1 MATVF
6 AVANQKGGVGKTTT
20 AVNLGAA
27 LAERGRRVL
36 LVDGDPQANLTAAL
50 GLPKSNPSTYDL
62 LLGEAAASDIC
73 RPVAGAALRETAGN
87 GLAVATGAGT
97 APAPVSPEER
107 RTAGPVPPSEAGA
120 GGSPGL
126 ARTIDLLP
134 ASPDL
139 AGAEVEL
146 VGMAGRERRLARA
159 ITPLLPRYD
168 YVFVDCPPSL
178 GLLTLNALVA
188 ADAVIAPVQC
198 EYLALE
204 GLSQL
209 LDTLRRVR
217 DALNPGLTRLFLLM
231 TMFDTRTG
239 LSQSVVD
246 EVRRHFPQLFL
257 ATIIPRTVRLGEAP
271 SYGQSILRYDPSGR
285 GAAAYRALAAEV
297 DERAAPPGA
306 GPVPTPPPAA
316 RSTEAPAPAPGQGS
330 DQGHAERTAEAC
342 QRDGAHSGADST
354 P

>member
-1 MATVF
+1 MATIF

-20 AVNLGAA
+20 AINLGAA

-50 GLPKSNPSTYDL
+50 GLPKGGPSTYDL
-62 LLGEAAASDIC
+62 LLGEAAATDI
-73 RPVAGAALRETAGN
+73 RQDVAPAALRDPAPGPAGV
-87 GLAVATGAGT
+87 GAPRPAMITEPGAGHGEAVRSPQVMAAVASPLEGHAT
-97 APAPVSPEER
+97 AV
-107 RTAGPVPPSEAGA
+107 
-120 GGSPGL
+120 
-126 ARTIDLLP
+126 IDVLP
-134 ASPDL
+134 AAPDL

-146 VGMAGRERRLARA
+146 VGMAGRERRLAVA
-159 ITPLLPRYD
+159 LAPLRPHYD
-168 YVFVDCPPSL
+168 YVLVDCPPSL

-204 GLSQL
+204 GLTQL

-217 DALNPGLTRLFLLM
+217 EALNPGLARLFLLM
-231 TMFDTRTG
+231 TMFDARTG

-257 ATIIPRTVRLGEAP
+257 ATIIPRSVRLGEAP
-271 SYGQSILRYDPSGR
+271 SYGQSILRYDPHGR
-285 GAAAYRALAAEV
+285 GAAAYRDLAAEV
-297 DERAAPPGA
+297 DERIAGTAATPTLPGL
-306 GPVPTPPPAA
+306 
-316 RSTEAPAPAPGQGS
+316 Q
-330 DQGHAERTAEAC
+330 ER
-342 QRDGAHSGADST
+342 

>member
-6 AVANQKGGVGKTTT
+6 AVANQTGGVGKTTT

-50 GLPKSNPSTYDL
+50 GLPKGSPSTYDL
-62 LLGEAAASDIC
+62 LLGEAAATDI
-73 RPVAGAALRETAGN
+73 
-87 GLAVATGAGT
+87 
-97 APAPVSPEER
+97 R
-107 RTAGPVPPSEAGA
+107 RDAAGA
-120 GGSPGL
+120 GLRPRAASGTSDDTAGAPGRRNGTATLEAGPPAVAVQSPPGVL
-126 ARTIDLLP
+126 DILP

-139 AGAEVEL
+139 AGAEIEL
-146 VGMAGRERRLARA
+146 VAMEGRERRLAVA
-159 ITPLLPRYD
+159 IAPLRPHYD
-168 YVFVDCPPSL
+168 YILVDCPPSL

-188 ADAVIAPVQC
+188 ADGVIAPVQC

-204 GLSQL
+204 GLTQL

-231 TMFDTRTG
+231 TMFDSRTG

-257 ATIIPRTVRLGEAP
+257 ATVIPRTVRLGEAP
-271 SYGQSILRYDPSGR
+271 SYGQSILRYDTNGR
-285 GAAAYRALAAEV
+285 GAIAYRALAAEV
-297 DERAAPPGA
+297 DARVGGPTGGPAGGAAG
-306 GPVPTPPPAA
+306 GV
-316 RSTEAPAPAPGQGS
+316 
-330 DQGHAERTAEAC
+330 D
-342 QRDGAHSGADST
+342 DGAAGGGTARGAT
-354 P
+354 